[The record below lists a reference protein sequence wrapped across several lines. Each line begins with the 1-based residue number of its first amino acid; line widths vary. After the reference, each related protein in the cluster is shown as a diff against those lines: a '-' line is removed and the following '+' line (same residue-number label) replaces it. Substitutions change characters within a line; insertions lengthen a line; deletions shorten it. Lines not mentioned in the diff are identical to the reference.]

1 MVEISISIPDDLAA
15 YVLAKVASG
24 LYEDP
29 DEVVRDALLRMEEED
44 IVETELTETTAE
56 ELLSRLS
63 AEQTAGIREKVLEGI
78 ADLEAGR
85 YTEYEG
91 VEGFAQLSADVKTR
105 GRVRQRERLLQTK
118 A

>member
-24 LYEDP
+24 LYDDP

-44 IVETELTETTAE
+44 IVETEWTETTAE

-63 AEQTAGIREKVLEGI
+63 AEQIAGIREKVLEGV

-91 VEGFAQLSADVKTR
+91 EEGLAQLSTDVKTR
-105 GRVRQRERLLQTK
+105 GHARVQARLLQTK